1 MEVPPL
7 VELAPGH
14 HVACHF
20 PIAVEDL
27 PARAEVQAVSADAP
41 IEATPDVEVVT
52 QEEAAKEAEGAAP
65 EQMGAAE
72 EAAVEGGGAEDA
84 VSVNKPRA

>member
-20 PIAVEDL
+20 PIAVEEL
-27 PARAEVQAVSADAP
+27 PARAEVQAVAGDAP
-41 IEATPDVEVVT
+41 IEATPDVELVT
-52 QEEAAKEAEGAAP
+52 QEEAAKET
-65 EQMGAAE
+65 MGAAE
-72 EAAVEGGGAEDA
+72 KAADEGGAADEG
-84 VSVNKPRA
+84 VSLNEPRA

>member
-27 PARAEVQAVSADAP
+27 PARVEVQAVAAGAAIDV
-41 IEATPDVEVVT
+41 TPEVEVVEAR
-52 QEEAAKEAEGAAP
+52 QETAP
-65 EQMGAAE
+65 PAP
-72 EAAVEGGGAEDA
+72 
-84 VSVNKPRA
+84 NP